1 MAELIYNKPDSEAYK
16 NFINS
21 LDSPVSREDYS
32 QVFPYFMKF
41 CQVTSYEDMLL
52 IDIKKLE
59 GLIRDYI
66 IYLKQ
71 VRKLAPA
78 TVSCYVAAITHFY
91 QMNDVII
98 NWKKLNKFK
107 GRLKTIVED
116 KPYTRTQIKTL
127 VDGAAS
133 VRMRTADLTSLL
145 S

>member
-1 MAELIYNKPDSEAYK
+1 MAELIDNKSDSEAYK

-52 IDIKKLE
+52 IDITKLE
-59 GLIRDYI
+59 GLIRDY
-66 IYLKQ
+66 
-71 VRKLAPA
+71 
-78 TVSCYVAAITHFY
+78 
-91 QMNDVII
+91 I

-116 KPYTRTQIKTL
+116 KPYTRMQIKTL
-127 VDGAAS
+127 VDGA
-133 VRMRTADLTSLL
+133 TSLRDKCITEGTL
-145 S
+145 

>member
-1 MAELIYNKPDSEAYK
+1 MAELIDNKSDSEAYK

-21 LDSPVSREDYS
+21 LDSPVSREGYS

-52 IDIKKLE
+52 IDITKLE

-78 TVSCYVAAITHFY
+78 TISCYVAAIAHFY

-98 NWKKLNKFK
+98 NWKKLNNFK
-107 GRLKTIVED
+107 DNFSFTPSQKEIY
-116 KPYTRTQIKTL
+116 P
-127 VDGAAS
+127 
-133 VRMRTADLTSLL
+133 L
-145 S
+145 SSQKLYEIEQNLSFIL